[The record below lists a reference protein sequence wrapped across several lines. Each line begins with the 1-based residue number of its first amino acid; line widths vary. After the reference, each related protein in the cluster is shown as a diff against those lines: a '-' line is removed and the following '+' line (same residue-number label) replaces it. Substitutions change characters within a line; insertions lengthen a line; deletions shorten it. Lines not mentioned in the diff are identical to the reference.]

1 MNLIDLL
8 QGQLSGGLVDQL
20 SQQIGGAD
28 REQTATAAQ
37 GIITTLVSQL
47 ARNASTP
54 EGAQSLNNALERD
67 HDGSILDNLSDV
79 LTGNVQPQNQS
90 TVNGLGILNHVLG
103 DRQGGVANMV
113 SQMSGLESGKTMQLM
128 GLLAPVVMG
137 MLGKAKNQNGLDIG
151 GIANLLN
158 GTVNQQ
164 QQSGNPTLNM
174 ITRFLDSDGDG
185 SALDDIANMGMKILG
200 GLFKKYVSVTGL
212 CCLFIILQITYN
224 R

>member
-37 GIITTLVSQL
+37 GIVTTLVSQL

-67 HDGSILDNLSDV
+67 HDGSILDNLTDV

-90 TVNGLGILNHVLG
+90 TVNGLGILKHVLG

-137 MLGKAKNQNGLDIG
+137 MLGKAKNQNGLDVG

-158 GTVNQQ
+158 GTVSQQ
-164 QQSGNPTLNM
+164 QQTGNPTVNM
-174 ITRFLDSDGDG
+174 ISRFLDADGDG

-200 GLFKKYVSVTGL
+200 GLFKK
-212 CCLFIILQITYN
+212 
-224 R
+224 

>member
-67 HDGSILDNLSDV
+67 HDGSLLDNLSDV

-90 TVNGLGILNHVLG
+90 TVNGLGILKHVLG

-137 MLGKAKNQNGLDIG
+137 MLGKAKNQNGLD
-151 GIANLLN
+151 
-158 GTVNQQ
+158 
-164 QQSGNPTLNM
+164 
-174 ITRFLDSDGDG
+174 
-185 SALDDIANMGMKILG
+185 
-200 GLFKKYVSVTGL
+200 
-212 CCLFIILQITYN
+212 
-224 R
+224 

>member
-28 REQTATAAQ
+28 RDQTATAAQ

-67 HDGSILDNLSDV
+67 HDGSILDNLTDV

-90 TVNGLGILNHVLG
+90 TVNGLGILKHVLG

-137 MLGKAKNQNGLDIG
+137 MLGKAKNQNGLDVG

-158 GTVNQQ
+158 GTVSQQ

-174 ITRFLDSDGDG
+174 ISRFLDSDGDG

-200 GLFKKYVSVTGL
+200 GLFKK
-212 CCLFIILQITYN
+212 
-224 R
+224 

>member
-1 MNLIDLL
+1 MNLIELL

-200 GLFKKYVSVTGL
+200 GLFKK
-212 CCLFIILQITYN
+212 
-224 R
+224 

>member
-200 GLFKKYVSVTGL
+200 GLFKK
-212 CCLFIILQITYN
+212 
-224 R
+224 

>member
-67 HDGSILDNLSDV
+67 HDGSLLDNLSDV

-90 TVNGLGILNHVLG
+90 TVNGLGILKHVLG

-158 GTVNQQ
+158 GTVSQQ
-164 QQSGNPTLNM
+164 QQTGNPTVNM
-174 ITRFLDSDGDG
+174 ISRFLDADGDG

-200 GLFKKYVSVTGL
+200 GLFKK
-212 CCLFIILQITYN
+212 
-224 R
+224 

>member
-20 SQQIGGAD
+20 SRQIGGAD

-37 GIITTLVSQL
+37 GIVTTLVSQL

-67 HDGSILDNLSDV
+67 HDGSILDNLTDV
-79 LTGNVQPQNQS
+79 LTGNAQPQNQS
-90 TVNGLGILNHVLG
+90 TVNGLGILKHVLG
-103 DRQGGVANMV
+103 ERQGGVANMV

-137 MLGKAKNQNGLDIG
+137 MLGKAKNQNGLDVG

-158 GTVNQQ
+158 GTVSQQ
-164 QQSGNPTLNM
+164 QQTGNPTVNM
-174 ITRFLDSDGDG
+174 ISRFLDADGDG

-200 GLFKKYVSVTGL
+200 GLFKK
-212 CCLFIILQITYN
+212 
-224 R
+224 